1 MNNHIEALSYYLGA
15 FVDELTRLNVCD
27 VVISPGSR
35 STPIALLMEQ
45 HEGMNTYLHVDERSA
60 GFFALGIA
68 KAKKRPVAL
77 LCTSGTAAAN
87 YYPAVCEAFHSR
99 VPLIVL
105 TADRPHE
112 LRDVGAPQ
120 AMNQFNLY
128 GTFVKQFTE
137 MALPEASEAMYHYAR
152 MTTQRTIASALLA
165 PQGPVH
171 LNFPVR
177 EPLIPDF
184 SLESL
189 WDKGRGE
196 YTGVVQQGNVMMP
209 SEYVDSLVGRLSHM
223 EKGLIICGDDSHS
236 EIAAFAAELAEK
248 TGYPILAD
256 PLSNI
261 RSGHHDKTMVI
272 DCYDTFLRNE
282 LLKETWKP
290 EVMIRFGGMP
300 VSKAL
305 TQFIKKQTK
314 AIHIVVEES
323 GQWRDPALVATEVV
337 QASDIAFC
345 SALIE
350 KVPVMKKNDWFG
362 MWQHINEKTKKT
374 LREMET
380 YETAFEGKVITDIVR
395 VLPEGATLFAS
406 NSMPIRDTDSFFFTS
421 DKNIQVMANRGVN
434 GIDGIISTA
443 LGASIICDPLVLVI
457 GDLSFYHDL
466 NGLLAAK
473 LHELNITIVVVN
485 NDGGGIFSFL
495 PQYEKK
501 EHFESLFGTPIGLDY
516 EHVVKMYGGSF
527 SRVNG
532 WEQFREEVQK
542 GTTTEGLHVVEICT
556 NRDENLT
563 LHRKLWAKTQD
574 VITASLQGQSK

>member
-1 MNNHIEALSYYLGA
+1 M
-15 FVDELTRLNVCD
+15 F
-27 VVISPGSR
+27 
-35 STPIALLMEQ
+35 
-45 HEGMNTYLHVDERSA
+45 SA
-60 GFFALGIA
+60 A
-68 KAKKRPVAL
+68 
-77 LCTSGTAAAN
+77 
-87 YYPAVCEAFHSR
+87 
-99 VPLIVL
+99 
-105 TADRPHE
+105 
-112 LRDVGAPQ
+112 
-120 AMNQFNLY
+120 
-128 GTFVKQFTE
+128 
-137 MALPEASEAMYHYAR
+137 
-152 MTTQRTIASALLA
+152 
-165 PQGPVH
+165 GPVH

-189 WDKGRGE
+189 WDKGRSE
-196 YTGVVQQGNVMMP
+196 YTRVVQQGNVTMP

-236 EIAAFAAELAEK
+236 EIAMFATQLAEK

-282 LLKETWKP
+282 QLKEKWKP
-290 EVMIRFGGMP
+290 DVLIRFGGMP
-300 VSKAL
+300 VSKSL

-314 AIHIVVEES
+314 AVHIVVDES
-323 GQWRDPALVATEVV
+323 GQWRDPALIATEVV
-337 QASDIAFC
+337 QASDIEFC
-345 SALIE
+345 KAVIE
-350 KVPVMKKNDWFG
+350 KMPVMKKNDWFV
-362 MWQHINEKTKKT
+362 MWQHINEKTKET

-395 VLPEGATLFAS
+395 VLPEDATLFAS

-421 DKNIQVMANRGVN
+421 DKNIHVMANRGVN

-542 GTTTEGLHVVEICT
+542 GATTKGLHVVEICT

-563 LHRKLWAKTQD
+563 LHRTLWAKTQD
-574 VITASLQGQSK
+574 VITTSLQGESK